1 MQATIK
7 HFAAN
12 EQEHFRGDNG
22 VQSAISSNVDDRTMH
37 EAYLWPFSEGVRAGV
52 ASVMC
57 SYNMVLDVEPV
68 NYQVDILTQL
78 FRLTDLTAARIA
90 SSSTGS

>member
-52 ASVMC
+52 AAVMC
-57 SYNMVLDVEPV
+57 SYNMVLEAEP
-68 NYQVDILTQL
+68 QVL
-78 FRLTDLTAARIA
+78 RPMY
-90 SSSTGS
+90 